1 MSQITDEELKQLL
14 RENRDRIKELIED
27 ETEFAKDIGDEV
39 KECADSTADRIK
51 EKVSEKKDRT
61 EETFKDVYRAIMDP
75 DAHRHFVRMGLEF
88 FLGLSAIMDKM
99 PLPSTIKEVREDIES
114 SKAAAQKEFCKTNE
128 NCAARKQREDDVE
141 RIEIN

>member
-99 PLPSTIKEVREDIES
+99 PLPSTIKEVRVCISHS
-114 SKAAAQKEFCKTNE
+114 SGGSASCCRPTSSFSE
-128 NCAARKQREDDVE
+128 
-141 RIEIN
+141 